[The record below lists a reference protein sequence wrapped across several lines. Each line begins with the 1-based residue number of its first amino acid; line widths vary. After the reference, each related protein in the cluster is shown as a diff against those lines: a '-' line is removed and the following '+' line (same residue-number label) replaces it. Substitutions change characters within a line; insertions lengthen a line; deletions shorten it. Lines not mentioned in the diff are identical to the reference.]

1 MFLQINQFLYGE
13 NKTIIIQILQSF
25 DSIEFKPQGRHKTQT
40 RKKTQ
45 KDKKTNSP
53 KTKIKN
59 TDLYKLTLNRIMNTR
74 E

>member
-1 MFLQINQFLYGE
+1 M
-13 NKTIIIQILQSF
+13 LQSF

-45 KDKKTNSP
+45 KDKKANSP

-59 TDLYKLTLNRIMNTR
+59 TDFEPTLNRIMNTR

>member
-1 MFLQINQFLYGE
+1 M
-13 NKTIIIQILQSF
+13 LQSF
-25 DSIEFKPQGRHKTQT
+25 DSIEFKTQSRQKTQT

-59 TDLYKLTLNRIMNTR
+59 TDLYKPTLSKIMDTR